1 MKRKNINQ
9 NENVNHGNISIL
21 FYVSDKIGLY
31 QTKAKSMS
39 SFSNEMLD
47 EFNSYLKQ
55 LMKSNSEV
63 YFLSY

>member
-1 MKRKNINQ
+1 MKM
-9 NENVNHGNISIL
+9 SIMVIYL
-21 FYVSDKIGLY
+21 SYSMFLMTDGPIGLY

-47 EFNSYLKQ
+47 RFNSYLKQ